1 MNRNLVRVLCLVLC
15 MSMALGFAGCAEQR
29 DALVEKAL
37 TAIAENEKIQEWMET
52 HDLATLSEEAIT
64 KFKESIPA
72 LKEFL
77 AREDVKQKFEEVG
90 LPLIQEFLEYN
101 IDSMKLKAKTL
112 ADIIRIFCPELTEK
126 VDALFVE

>member
-1 MNRNLVRVLCLVLC
+1 MKRIIALVLLVVIG
-15 MSMALGFAGCAEQR
+15 ANLFACDSETM
-29 DALVEKAL
+29 DAVTKKAL
-37 TAIAENEKIQEWMET
+37 QAIAENEKIQQW
-52 HDLATLSEEAIT
+52 LSENDWQTMSQEALN

-90 LPLIQEFLEYN
+90 IPLIEEYLEYATE
-101 IDSMKLKAKTL
+101 SFKLKAKTL

-126 VDALFVE
+126 VDALFSE

>member
-1 MNRNLVRVLCLVLC
+1 MKRIISLLLLLVIGANLFACDAETMDLVT
-15 MSMALGFAGCAEQR
+15 Q
-29 DALVEKAL
+29 KAMESIAANETIQTWL
-37 TAIAENEKIQEWMET
+37 AENDWQTMSQEA
-52 HDLATLSEEAIT
+52 LN

-90 LPLIQEFLEYN
+90 IPLIEEYLEYATE
-101 IDSMKLKAKTL
+101 SFKLKARTL

-126 VDALFVE
+126 VDALFTE

>member
-1 MNRNLVRVLCLVLC
+1 MKRMISLLLILSIGLSLFACSADTMDAAVKNVLE
-15 MSMALGFAGCAEQR
+15 S
-29 DALVEKAL
+29 
-37 TAIAENEKIQEWMET
+37 ISENEKIQQW
-52 HDLATLSEEAIT
+52 LAENDWQTMSQDALT

-90 LPLIQEFLEYN
+90 IPLIKEYLEYATE
-101 IDSMKLKAKTL
+101 SFKLKAKTL

-126 VDALFVE
+126 VDALFEQNN

>member
-1 MNRNLVRVLCLVLC
+1 MKRIISLLLLLVIGANLFACDAETMDLVTKKA
-15 MSMALGFAGCAEQR
+15 MESIAGNETIQTW
-29 DALVEKAL
+29 L
-37 TAIAENEKIQEWMET
+37 AENDWQTMSQEA
-52 HDLATLSEEAIT
+52 LN

-90 LPLIQEFLEYN
+90 IPLIEEYLEYATE
-101 IDSMKLKAKTL
+101 SFKLKAKTL

-126 VDALFVE
+126 VDALFTE

>member
-1 MNRNLVRVLCLVLC
+1 MRIISLILLVVIGANL
-15 MSMALGFAGCAEQR
+15 FACDAETM
-29 DALVEKAL
+29 DTVTKKAME
-37 TAIAENEKIQEWMET
+37 AIASNEKIPQWLAENDWQPMSQEAL
-52 HDLATLSEEAIT
+52 H

-77 AREDVKQKFEEVG
+77 AREDVRQKFEEVG
-90 LPLIQEFLEYN
+90 IPLIEEFLEYN

-126 VDALFVE
+126 VDALFSE